1 VGEHERRQAEWEP
14 RLVGAVEVRE
24 AAGAQQA
31 WDLDSLHEA
40 AELVTEAETL
50 LRHGEPSSSAVAA
63 ERGLELLHG
72 GPALADQPPS
82 RWPVQARDLE
92 TSLLR
97 RAWVTLA
104 EATLRLGEPERARP
118 LAENAIAADPLDETA
133 CRMLIRACFAA
144 GEPAHAINAYQRLH
158 RTLAVE
164 LGTDPAPATQELY
177 LAVLAERNT

>member
-1 VGEHERRQAEWEP
+1 MEWEP
-14 RLVGAVEVRE
+14 RLAGAVEVRE
-24 AAGAQQA
+24 AAGARQA
-31 WDLDSLHEA
+31 WDLGSLHEA
-40 AELVTEAETL
+40 AELITEAETL

-63 ERGLELLHG
+63 ERGLDLLRG
-72 GPALADQPPS
+72 GPA
-82 RWPVQARDLE
+82 QARDLE

-133 CRMLIRACFAA
+133 YRMLIRACFAA

>member
-1 VGEHERRQAEWEP
+1 
-14 RLVGAVEVRE
+14 
-24 AAGAQQA
+24 
-31 WDLDSLHEA
+31 
-40 AELVTEAETL
+40 
-50 LRHGEPSSSAVAA
+50 
-63 ERGLELLHG
+63 
-72 GPALADQPPS
+72 
-82 RWPVQARDLE
+82 VQARDLE

-133 CRMLIRACFAA
+133 YRMLIRACFAA

-158 RTLAVE
+158 RTLAAE